1 MSKEKMNEEMREI
14 NQESMSCSFVRG
26 MGTGP
31 DDCMDPA
38 DYEALD
44 AAGALSSPVYVCG
57 WGWTLP
63 TVNVYGSGS
72 GSGSDS
78 NTGSGSDHDWE
89 YGSGYNYGS
98 GYGCGYNCGCNCNCG
113 CDFCCGGYGS
123 GYGSG
128 CGCDCGCP
136 FCGSGC
142 GDTSGGTSGGSNNG
156 NNENTDNNPVIKE
169 PVELMDVSKFKG
181 WYEGSNCF
189 NLCAAML
196 DKYGIKEPGS
206 PDNVFLLV
214 KEEPKGDGTYEL
226 VNIGGKQNYLNTIEC
241 IDKHLDANRPIIVGV
256 NHTLN
261 YRKNGKPI
269 NEGTTDH
276 FIVITGRGSD
286 ENGAYYTFM
295 DPATGKPSKG
305 CTTDNKLYD
314 DADNCRLS
322 GKTKATETEER
333 KFYTV
338 SQVRPN
344 DGGNYETTS
353 YKPIG
358 SNNN

>member
-169 PVELMDVSKFKG
+169 PVELMDVSKFK
-181 WYEGSNCF
+181 
-189 NLCAAML
+189 
-196 DKYGIKEPGS
+196 KYGVDAHDCMDICELILEAYHINNPGKS
-206 PDNVFLLV
+206 SEVIRLADTSN
-214 KEEPKGDGTYEL
+214 
-226 VNIGGKQNYLNTIEC
+226 KQYVENWGEDPAANYAEGIRC
-241 IDKHLDANRPIIVGV
+241 LDAHLEAGRVIIVGV
-256 NHTLN
+256 DYNVAKTITVN
-261 YRKNGKPI
+261 PDG
-269 NEGTTDH
+269 TDH
-276 FIVITGRGSD
+276 FIVVTGRGYDDSK
-286 ENGAYYTFM
+286 GMYYYTFM
-295 DPATGKPSKG
+295 ETATKQVDKG
-305 CTTDNKLYD
+305 CSPNNRLYYDPEKLS
-314 DADNCRLS
+314 LS
-322 GKTKATETEER
+322 GHSEYQSRNYVVTHI
-333 KFYTV
+333 
-338 SQVRPN
+338 RPN
-344 DGGNYETTS
+344 DEKSYNTS
-353 YKPIG
+353 SLSKT
-358 SNNN
+358 NN